1 MTFPEGPFGSTEGE
15 EASDGKPP
23 VGDRDGDLASDAQRR
38 QCPRRLTTARCWISD
53 EVHTAYLRMHDIS
66 LGGLSVG
73 APLPFSPDSEIEVR
87 IELPFGREV
96 RARGKV
102 VWRKDM
108 RLGARFV
115 EILAGQTELDE
126 LCMDGPR

>member
-1 MTFPEGPFGSTEGE
+1 MTFPEGPFGSEPGD
-15 EASDGKPP
+15 SDS
-23 VGDRDGDLASDAQRR
+23 RDGDREPDPIGDSQRR
-38 QCPRRLTTARCWISD
+38 QHPRRLTTARCWISD
-53 EVHTAYLRMHDIS
+53 DVHTAYLRMHDIS

-115 EILAGQTELDE
+115 EILAVQSELDE
-126 LCMDGPR
+126 LCTDGPR